1 MFKPVDSKV
10 SFPEME
16 ERVLQF
22 WREREIFR
30 KSVEQREG
38 GPTFIM
44 YEGPPTANGTPG
56 IHHVLARVFKDIIPR
71 YKTMQGYQVPRK
83 GGWDTHGLPVEL
95 EIERELGLKNKRD
108 IEEYGIEKFNQ
119 RCRESVFRYVQQ
131 WERMTERIGF
141 WIDMDQAYVTYTND
155 YIETGWW
162 IIKQLWNKG
171 LVYLGYKTTPHCPR
185 CGTSLSSHEVALGYD
200 ENTVD
205 PSIYVKFR
213 LARPNN
219 GGPSA
224 LFADDT
230 DSYIMAWTTTPWT
243 LPGNTA
249 LAVAPDATYVVVERR
264 TAGPSTSSGRAEKE
278 RIVLAQAL
286 LAQAMSGEEY
296 QVVGTLKGAELIG
309 LPYEPLY
316 DPTTMGFPVKRF
328 PRAEE
333 ESGGSDPSAALGT
346 SLVAYEHAS
355 SEPLAYRVIGG
366 DFVSMEDG
374 TGVVH
379 IAPAFGEDDFN
390 IGKEEGLFFIQHV
403 DLKGEIMSCPAPF
416 SGMFVK
422 TADPLV
428 IRDLEERGLMHRSGA
443 ITHTYP
449 FCWRCDTP
457 LLYYVKSS
465 WYLRTTA
472 LKDKLIEGNRR
483 IAWYPGHIQEG
494 RFGDWLENNVD
505 WAISRERYWGTP
517 LPVWQC
523 QGCGATECVGSR
535 AELSAKPGVQGYRP
549 DLDLHRPYVDAVTF
563 TCEKCGGTMRR
574 QLDVMDAWFDS
585 GAMPFS
591 QWHFP
596 FENQETF
603 QRWYPADYICEA
615 VDQTRGWFYTLH
627 ALATLMNGANPE
639 LVPESICY
647 RHVICLG
654 HILDAKGEKMSKSRG
669 NVVDP
674 WGVLNSHGADALRW
688 YLYTASPAGQPRRFS
703 ADLVGESLRRFMLTL
718 WNTYSFFVIYANI
731 DNFTP
736 AQSNA
741 GLAYSELD
749 RWVLSELN
757 QLVQDVTDAL
767 ESYNPTDGGRRIQD
781 FVEDLSNWYVRR
793 SRRRF
798 WKSENDSDK
807 LAAYNTLYTCL
818 VTLSKLLAP
827 FTPFVAEE
835 MYQNLVRSVDAAAPE
850 SVHLSRFPTADAA
863 AIDEGLNRDTRLV
876 MRIASLGRAAR
887 SKAGVKV
894 RQPLKLGR
902 IIVHNQLEET
912 GLKGLE
918 AQILDELNLKGIVV
932 ESGPSAGV
940 NLWDW
945 RVSGDR
951 AKLGPKYGRRIQEIE
966 AALKSQDARYVALC
980 VKSGNK
986 VGLPNIHVVL
996 EPDEV
1001 TVEPV
1006 DPSGYAVAEESGYV
1020 VAISTEVTPELAAEG
1035 LAREL
1040 VHRIQTMRRSAGF
1053 DIADFIET
1061 WYEGDDEGS
1070 KVMAEHRDYISQETL
1085 SRSLLQGTG
1094 TNAYAEEFEVDG
1106 HKVRVGVK
1114 RV

>member
-1 MFKPVDSKV
+1 MFKPVNSKV

-119 RCRESVFRYVQQ
+119 QCRESVFRYVQQ
-131 WERMTERIGF
+131 WERMTDRIGF

-162 IIKQLWNKG
+162 IIKQLWDKG

-213 LARPNN
+213 LVRPNDS
-219 GGPSA
+219 GPSP
-224 LFADDT
+224 LFADDA

-249 LAVAPDATYVVVERR
+249 LAVAPEATYVVVEWE
-264 TAGPSTSSGRAEKE
+264 GQMGKQ

-286 LAQAMSGEEY
+286 VAQAMSGEEY
-296 QVVGTLKGAELIG
+296 REVGTLKGADLIG
-309 LPYEPLY
+309 LPYQPLY
-316 DPTTMGFPVKRF
+316 DPTAMGFPMKRF
-328 PRAEE
+328 PRAGE

-346 SLVAYEHAS
+346 SLVAYEHS
-355 SEPLAYRVIGG
+355 SGEPMTYRVIGG

-403 DLKGEIMSCPAPF
+403 DLKGEIMPCPAPF

-422 TADPLV
+422 TADPVV
-428 IRDLEERGLMHRSGA
+428 IRDLEERELMHRSGT

-465 WYLRTTA
+465 WYFRTTA

-483 IAWYPGHIQEG
+483 IEWYPGHIQEG

-523 QGCGATECVGSR
+523 GGCGATECVGSR
-535 AELSAKPGVQGYRP
+535 AELAAKPNVQGYTP

-563 TCEKCGGTMRR
+563 ACEKCGGTMRR

-596 FENQETF
+596 FENKETF

-627 ALATLMNGANPE
+627 ALATLMHGANPE

-703 ADLVGESLRRFMLTL
+703 GDLVGESLRRFLLTL

-731 DNFTP
+731 DSYNP
-736 AQSNA
+736 AEVKD
-741 GLAYSELD
+741 GLERSELD

-807 LAAYNTLYTCL
+807 LAAYDTLYTCL
-818 VTLSKLLAP
+818 VTLAKLLAP

-835 MYQNLVRSVDAAAPE
+835 MYQNLVRSVDATTPE
-850 SVHLSRFPTADAA
+850 SVHLSRFPVADAT
-863 AIDEGLNRDTRLV
+863 AIDETLNRETRLV
-876 MRIASLGRAAR
+876 MRVASLGRAAR
-887 SKAGVKV
+887 SKAGIKV
-894 RQPLKLGR
+894 RQPAAALYVKPRDAAEEASLHR
-902 IIVHNQLEET
+902 LAEQLEE
-912 GLKGLE
+912 
-918 AQILDELNLKGIVV
+918 ELNVKAVRV
-932 ESGPSAGV
+932 EELPGLGYRFRTNDPV
-940 NLWDW
+940 
-945 RVSGDR
+945 
-951 AKLGPKYGRRIQEIE
+951 LGPKYGARLQGIKQALN
-966 AALKSQDARYVALC
+966 AAGESARTAWYRSYAAGGPVSLR
-980 VKSGNK
+980 
-986 VGLPNIHVVL
+986 LPNGEEITL
-996 EPDEV
+996 AGQELN
-1001 TVEPV
+1001 V
-1006 DPSGYAVAEESGYV
+1006 DVQAPAGWVAQVDRGYLVAF
-1020 VAISTEVTPELAAEG
+1020 STEITPELAAEG

-1061 WYEGDDEGS
+1061 WYEGDDEVA
-1070 KVMAEHRDYISQETL
+1070 KVMAEHKDYISQETL
-1085 SRSLLQGTG
+1085 SHSLSQGTG
-1094 TNAYAEEFEVDG
+1094 TDAYAEEFEVDG
-1106 HKVRVGVK
+1106 HKVRVAVK
-1114 RV
+1114 RIM